1 MVRFGTGEL
10 SRVAGVEEARFLR
23 GFRRAFNESHPDP
36 AFVELPMH
44 FLPAMSKNRKY
55 TEGGSKVLGQQP
67 FVRPFVMGPDAEE
80 GTQPA

>member
-36 AFVELPMH
+36 AFEERSRRTKSSRVAELGKRGSGT
-44 FLPAMSKNRKY
+44 ARK
-55 TEGGSKVLGQQP
+55 
-67 FVRPFVMGPDAEE
+67 VRVFY
-80 GTQPA
+80 